1 MEKDNNFKS
10 SRRSQGGKSNDQKPY
25 SRPARSGN
33 RPFRKEGDK
42 PFHKDGEKPF
52 RKEGD
57 KPFRKEGERPF
68 RKEGDKPATKS
79 PRTEPVPSAIP
90 CPR

>member
-42 PFHKDGEKPF
+42 PFRKDGE
-52 RKEGD
+52 

-68 RKEGDKPATKS
+68 RKEGDKPPPKPLAS
-79 PRTEPVPSAIP
+79 RTLTVPSAIP

>member
-42 PFHKDGEKPF
+42 ESAEEF
-52 RKEGD
+52 RKRVNEEG
-57 KPFRKEGERPF
+57 G
-68 RKEGDKPATKS
+68 
-79 PRTEPVPSAIP
+79 
-90 CPR
+90 